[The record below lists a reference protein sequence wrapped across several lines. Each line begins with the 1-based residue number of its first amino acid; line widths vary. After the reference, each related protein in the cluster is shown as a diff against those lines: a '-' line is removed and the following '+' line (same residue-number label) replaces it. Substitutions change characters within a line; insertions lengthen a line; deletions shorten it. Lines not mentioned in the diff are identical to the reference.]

1 MTHAMN
7 IGAFYGYVMFFECL
21 TIANVYPLI
30 TGNITFETSP
40 SQLHLPRGL
49 YGHLSTVY
57 NHSELH
63 VFGGYMNDNLRTP
76 SYSIYTIR
84 SDNTGILN
92 GTIRNESFT
101 SLPIWD
107 WDYVPPTILHY
118 ATNPFV
124 SPSSISCTV
133 SNQCYDT
140 INDWLYAFI
149 PSDAQDNIFVYKYN
163 MITKTLFTG
172 TSSSNT
178 NYVGHIAQPY
188 PIDPALYFYNHEYE
202 NVTYY
207 LNGCIVS
214 DGIRYI
220 YSFGTTASSGVK
232 YHGFRYDAWADEF
245 MLRDFDLF
253 NTGYDVGCAIDV
265 SKQNIYI
272 FGGRYYTDFELDII
286 EKWNL
291 KNESSIVMA
300 ETLQYARSKCTVTRT
315 KNNHF
320 IIIGGTTYES
330 KRHMEVFNAHTD
342 EMVLLLAMDI
352 DLANMEQFT
361 AFLFRDML
369 YINGGMN
376 NVSDSETNRAFLY
389 TNVTEHVQRY
399 FASNHTEIAENITT
413 SEDDVDT
420 TFRWETLPIHLPHPL
435 TGHISSVYDD
445 TLYIIGGYV
454 DGDHESPSQFTYT
467 SLESLSHLLGDKSQ
481 IITTG
486 GLNFEITSQIMPRWD
501 KGIDPVIIAFGY
513 TAPSFTVAP
522 SAISCPHSWYT

>member
-1 MTHAMN
+1 
-7 IGAFYGYVMFFECL
+7 
-21 TIANVYPLI
+21 
-30 TGNITFETSP
+30 
-40 SQLHLPRGL
+40 
-49 YGHLSTVY
+49 
-57 NHSELH
+57 
-63 VFGGYMNDNLRTP
+63 
-76 SYSIYTIR
+76 
-84 SDNTGILN
+84 
-92 GTIRNESFT
+92 
-101 SLPIWD
+101 
-107 WDYVPPTILHY
+107 
-118 ATNPFV
+118 
-124 SPSSISCTV
+124 
-133 SNQCYDT
+133 
-140 INDWLYAFI
+140 
-149 PSDAQDNIFVYKYN
+149 
-163 MITKTLFTG
+163 
-172 TSSSNT
+172 
-178 NYVGHIAQPY
+178 
-188 PIDPALYFYNHEYE
+188 
-202 NVTYY
+202 
-207 LNGCIVS
+207 
-214 DGIRYI
+214 
-220 YSFGTTASSGVK
+220 
-232 YHGFRYDAWADEF
+232 
-245 MLRDFDLF
+245 
-253 NTGYDVGCAIDV
+253 
-265 SKQNIYI
+265 
-272 FGGRYYTDFELDII
+272 
-286 EKWNL
+286 
-291 KNESSIVMA
+291 MA

-522 SAISCPHSWYT
+522 SAISCPHSCYTQYGDTLYIQLANDDQSNLVYVRYNFSSSSYHFPESFSYDSYRFSLGYPNIHEWNWPPLYADQCVIATDEGIIFSIGGYGDWESSEALTYNTSTVEGSWNYKNFEHSPGSIGFTDYKASAMACERYGDWIYMFGEFEAIVSYRIIHFPNPIVYNRIE